1 MENEFL
7 YMLAVVGAGWAVTY
21 AMRALPFILFARR
34 GRELPGW
41 VSRFGSFIS
50 PVVIAA
56 LIVYS
61 YSGLQWRTPWPYLAG
76 ALTVALQLWRGN
88 PLVSIA
94 AGTALYM
101 ALVSC
106 CGCASAP
113 RERELVDDASHPL
126 IRFTNHGMKF
136 RDRYVTPEEAVRLLE
151 KNKVPKDATIHMLVD
166 EDFAQPRATWVFQ
179 HNYLGKAGYRKAIV
193 VHARRAESMSP
204 KSGSSRRPAPPP
216 PAQRR
221 DSRR

>member
-21 AMRALPFILFARR
+21 AMRALPFLVFAGRD
-34 GRELPGW
+34 RELPAW
-41 VSRFGSFIS
+41 VSRLGNFMS

-106 CGCASAP
+106 CGCASARHD
-113 RERELVDDASHPL
+113 REFVYDAAHPL
-126 IRFTNHGMKF
+126 IRFTNRGMKF
-136 RDRYVTPEEAVRLLE
+136 RDSYVTPEEAVRLLE
-151 KNKVPKDATIHMLVD
+151 KNRVPKDATIHMLVD
-166 EDFAQPRATWVFQ
+166 EDFDCPRATWVFQ
-179 HNYLGKAGYRKAIV
+179 HNYLGRAGYRKAIV
-193 VHARRAESMSP
+193 VHERRAESAS
-204 KSGSSRRPAPPP
+204 
-216 PAQRR
+216 PAQGGARR
-221 DSRR
+221 VPPRR